1 MENKNK
7 PKKRLKWII
16 TAAVVVIILISFVV
30 IRIKQVEHI
39 PSQIITPWALN
50 TAVAHEASVTDGY
63 PVLATL
69 ITQGNV
75 TLTAQIGG
83 TLVSMGPREGI
94 AVHTGSFLAQIDT
107 RTIQDNLAGLKAR
120 LTAAQADMK
129 RKNDEYVREQNLFN
143 SGGSSQSLLD
153 AYHTASIAGTNEV
166 TSIENQIKALS
177 VNEEYGRITAP
188 VSGII
193 SARFHEPGD
202 VIMPGQPIYQITTT
216 SGARIHVEFPQ
227 EILRQIKVGAD
238 LQLFHNGD
246 TLNVKLNRIFPLLN
260 GFDLGAAEAD
270 LSQIPF
276 NLANG
281 ERITGRI
288 VLQRSAVGTLVPQEA
303 ILTGDANNS
312 SFLFKVISNG
322 KTNIIKKVPVTIQ
335 LAGRNGVAVTG
346 NIQPGDKI
354 IVAQESV
361 LLGLR
366 DGDPVI
372 INKGGLQ

>member
-1 MENKNK
+1 MENKSK
-7 PKKRLKWII
+7 PKKRLTWI
-16 TAAVVVIILISFVV
+16 AAIVIAVILISLVI
-30 IRIKQVEHI
+30 IRIKQVQHI

-83 TLVSMGPREGI
+83 TLVSMGPREGV
-94 AVHTGSFLAQIDT
+94 AVSKGNFLAQIDT

-120 LTAAQADMK
+120 LTAAEADMK

-143 SGGSSQSLLD
+143 SGGSSQSSLD
-153 AYHTASIAGTNEV
+153 AYHTASIGATNEV

-227 EILRQIKVGAD
+227 EILRQLKVGAE
-238 LQLFHNGD
+238 LQLFHSGD
-246 TLNVKLNRIFPLLN
+246 SLNVKLDRIFPLLN

-288 VLQRSAVGTLVPQEA
+288 VLQRSAVGTLVPQES
-303 ILTGDANNS
+303 ILTGDANNT

-335 LAGRNGVAVTG
+335 LTGRNGVAVTG
-346 NIQPGDKI
+346 DIRPGDKV

-361 LLGLR
+361 LLSLR

>member
-1 MENKNK
+1 M
-7 PKKRLKWII
+7 
-16 TAAVVVIILISFVV
+16 
-30 IRIKQVEHI
+30 
-39 PSQIITPWALN
+39 
-50 TAVAHEASVTDGY
+50 
-63 PVLATL
+63 

-83 TLVSMGPREGI
+83 TLVSMGPREGV
-94 AVHTGSFLAQIDT
+94 AVHNGNFLAQIDT

-120 LTAAQADMK
+120 LSAAQADMK
-129 RKNDEYVREQNLFN
+129 RKNDEYVREQNLFT
-143 SGGSSQSLLD
+143 SGGSSQSSLD
-153 AYHTASIAGTNEV
+153 AYHTASIAATNEA

-202 VIMPGQPIYQITTT
+202 VVMPGQPIYQITTT
-216 SGARIHVEFPQ
+216 GGARIHVEFPQ
-227 EILRQIKVGAD
+227 EILRQLKVGAD
-238 LQLFHNGD
+238 LQLFHSDD
-246 TLNVKLNRIFPLLN
+246 TLNVKLDRIFPLLN

-288 VLQRSAVGTLVPQEA
+288 VLQRSPVGNIVPQES

-312 SFLFKVISNG
+312 SFLFKVIRKGN
-322 KTNIIKKVPVTIQ
+322 TNIIKKVLVKIQ
-335 LAGRNGVAVTG
+335 LTGRNGVAVTG
-346 NIQPGDKI
+346 NIKPGDKI

-361 LLGLR
+361 LLSLR
-366 DGDPVI
+366 EGDPVI
-372 INKGGLQ
+372 INTGGLQ

>member
-7 PKKRLKWII
+7 PKRRLTWVV
-16 TAAVVVIILISFVV
+16 AVVVTVILISLVI
-30 IRIKQVEHI
+30 IRIKQVQHI

-94 AVHTGSFLAQIDT
+94 AVHAGSFLAQIDT

-143 SGGSSQSLLD
+143 SGGSSQSSLD

-177 VNEEYGRITAP
+177 VNEEYGRIVAP

-202 VIMPGQPIYQITTT
+202 VIMPGQPIYQITTI

-238 LQLFHNGD
+238 LQLFHSGD

>member
-1 MENKNK
+1 MENKFK
-7 PKKRLKWII
+7 TKKRLIWIF
-16 TAAVVVIILISFVV
+16 AVVVAVILISVV
-30 IRIKQVEHI
+30 IIRIKQVQHI

-50 TAVAHEASVTDGY
+50 TTVVREASITEGY

-83 TLVSMGPREGI
+83 TLVSMGPREGV
-94 AVHTGSFLAQIDT
+94 AVHNGNFLAQIDT

-120 LTAAQADMK
+120 LSAAQADMK
-129 RKNDEYVREQNLFN
+129 RKNDEYVREQNLFT
-143 SGGSSQSLLD
+143 SGGSSQSSLD
-153 AYHTASIAGTNEV
+153 AYHTASIAATNEA

-202 VIMPGQPIYQITTT
+202 VVMPGQPIYQITTT
-216 SGARIHVEFPQ
+216 GGARIHVEFPQ
-227 EILRQIKVGAD
+227 EILRQLKVGAD
-238 LQLFHNGD
+238 LQLFHSDD
-246 TLNVKLNRIFPLLN
+246 TLNVKLDRIFPLLN

-288 VLQRSAVGTLVPQEA
+288 VLQRSPVGNIVPQES

-312 SFLFKVISNG
+312 SFLFKVIRKGN
-322 KTNIIKKVPVTIQ
+322 TNIIKKVLVKIQ
-335 LAGRNGVAVTG
+335 LTGRNGVAVTG
-346 NIQPGDKI
+346 NIKPGDKI

-361 LLGLR
+361 LLSLR
-366 DGDPVI
+366 EGDPVI
-372 INKGGLQ
+372 INTGGLQ

>member
-1 MENKNK
+1 MENKFK
-7 PKKRLKWII
+7 TKKRLTWIF
-16 TAAVVVIILISFVV
+16 AAVAAVILVSVVI

-50 TAVAHEASVTDGY
+50 TTAARKASVTEGY

-69 ITQGNV
+69 ITRGNV

-83 TLVSMGPREGI
+83 TLVNMGPREGV
-94 AVHTGSFLAQIDT
+94 AVHTGNFLAQIDT
-107 RTIQDNLAGLKAR
+107 RKIQDNLAGLKAR
-120 LTAAQADMK
+120 LSAAQADMK
-129 RKNDEYVREQNLFN
+129 RKKDEYVREQNLFT
-143 SGGSSQSLLD
+143 SGGSSQSSLD
-153 AYHTASIAGTNEV
+153 AYHTASIAATNEAA
-166 TSIENQIKALS
+166 SIENQIKALS
-177 VNEEYGRITAP
+177 VSEEYGRITAP

-202 VIMPGQPIYQITTT
+202 VVMPGQPVYQITTT
-216 SGARIHVEFPQ
+216 GGARIHVEFPQ
-227 EILRQIKVGAD
+227 EILRQLKVGSD
-238 LQLFHNGD
+238 LQLFHSDD
-246 TLNVKLNRIFPLLN
+246 TLNVKLDRIFPLLN

-288 VLQRSAVGTLVPQEA
+288 VLQRSPVGNVVPQES
-303 ILTGDANNS
+303 ILTGDAGNS
-312 SFLFKVISNG
+312 SFLFKVIRKGN
-322 KTNIIKKVPVTIQ
+322 TNVIKKVPVRIQ
-335 LAGRNGVAVTG
+335 LTGRDGVAVTG
-346 NIQPGDKI
+346 NVQPGDKI

-361 LLGLR
+361 LLSLR

>member
-7 PKKRLKWII
+7 PKKRLRWII

-83 TLVSMGPREGI
+83 TLVSMGPREGVAI
-94 AVHTGSFLAQIDT
+94 HEGSFLAQIDT

-143 SGGSSQSLLD
+143 SGGSSQSSLD

-177 VNEEYGRITAP
+177 VNEEYGTITAP

-270 LSQIPF
+270 ISQIPF

-288 VLQRSAVGTLVPQEA
+288 VLQRSAVGTLVPQES
-303 ILTGDANNS
+303 ILTGDANNT

-322 KTNIIKKVPVTIQ
+322 NTNIIKKVPVTIQ

-346 NIQPGDKI
+346 NIQPGDKS

-372 INKGGLQ
+372 INKGGSL

>member
-7 PKKRLKWII
+7 PKKRLRWII

-83 TLVSMGPREGI
+83 TLVSMGPREGVAI
-94 AVHTGSFLAQIDT
+94 HEGSFLAQIDT

-143 SGGSSQSLLD
+143 SGGSSQSSLD

-177 VNEEYGRITAP
+177 VN
-188 VSGII
+188 
-193 SARFHEPGD
+193 
-202 VIMPGQPIYQITTT
+202 
-216 SGARIHVEFPQ
+216 
-227 EILRQIKVGAD
+227 
-238 LQLFHNGD
+238 
-246 TLNVKLNRIFPLLN
+246 
-260 GFDLGAAEAD
+260 
-270 LSQIPF
+270 
-276 NLANG
+276 
-281 ERITGRI
+281 
-288 VLQRSAVGTLVPQEA
+288 
-303 ILTGDANNS
+303 
-312 SFLFKVISNG
+312 
-322 KTNIIKKVPVTIQ
+322 
-335 LAGRNGVAVTG
+335 
-346 NIQPGDKI
+346 
-354 IVAQESV
+354 
-361 LLGLR
+361 
-366 DGDPVI
+366 
-372 INKGGLQ
+372 

>member
-1 MENKNK
+1 MENKYK
-7 PKKRLKWII
+7 PKRRLAWIA
-16 TAAVVVIILISFVV
+16 AAVVAVILISLVI
-30 IRIKQVEHI
+30 IRIKQVQHI

-83 TLVSMGPREGI
+83 TLVSMGPREGV
-94 AVHTGSFLAQIDT
+94 AVSKGSFLAQIDT

-143 SGGSSQSLLD
+143 SGGSSQSSLD
-153 AYHTASIAGTNEV
+153 AYHTASIGATNEV

-177 VNEEYGRITAP
+177 VNEEYGRIIAP

-227 EILRQIKVGAD
+227 EILRQLKVGAG
-238 LQLFHNGD
+238 LQLFHSGD
-246 TLNVKLNRIFPLLN
+246 TLNVKLDRIFPLLN

-322 KTNIIKKVPVTIQ
+322 NINIIKKVPVTIQ
-335 LAGRNGVAVTG
+335 LTGRNGVAVNGDIHT
-346 NIQPGDKI
+346 GDKVV
-354 IVAQESV
+354 VAQESI